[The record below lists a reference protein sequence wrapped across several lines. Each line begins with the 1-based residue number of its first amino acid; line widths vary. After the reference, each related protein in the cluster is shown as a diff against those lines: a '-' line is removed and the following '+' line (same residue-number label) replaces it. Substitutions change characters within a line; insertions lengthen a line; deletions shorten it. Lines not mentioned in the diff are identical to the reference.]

1 MHDGSSDAR
10 AHADL
15 AAARGGDAEAFAR
28 LMDAHRAAVGRILWR
43 FTRDHGDWE
52 ALVQDTFVEMHRSL
66 DRYRADAPLAHWL
79 ARIAT
84 RVGYASWKRRRRE
97 RNRRTAVLGDGRAAT
112 PIAIDPARAAEIVHD
127 LLARLRPDD
136 RLALTLVHLEGL
148 SLDVAA
154 DRGGWSR
161 SGMKMR
167 VLRARR
173 RLADVARAQGI
184 EPGDYR

>member
-1 MHDGSSDAR
+1 MHDGSPDERSD
-10 AHADL
+10 ADL

-43 FTRDHGDWE
+43 FTRDRGDWE

-84 RVGYASWKRRRRE
+84 RVGYASWRRRRRE
-97 RNRRTAVLGDGRAAT
+97 RTRRAVLLGDGRAAT
-112 PIAIDPARAAEIVHD
+112 RDAIDPAMAAEIVHG

-136 RLALTLVHLEGL
+136 RLVLTLVHLECL
-148 SLDVAA
+148 SLDAAA
-154 DRGGWSR
+154 DRAGWSR

-184 EPGDYR
+184 EPGDCR